1 MRIAVV
7 DFGAGNLRSV
17 AKALDRVGFQVS
29 ITSDP
34 NDFSTSEG
42 VAVSYTHL
50 TLPTS
55 DLV

>member
-17 AKALDRVGFQVS
+17 AKALDRVGFEVS

-34 NDFSTSEG
+34 NDFT
-42 VAVSYTHL
+42 
-50 TLPTS
+50 
-55 DLV
+55 